1 MNYGMP
7 GLGDRLRR
15 ARNETGLS
23 QEAAS
28 ERIDVSW
35 ITILRWEH
43 SQRMVPDVLLDRLCV
58 LYGKPLRWFLTLEDG
73 DLPD

>member
-1 MNYGMP
+1 MP

-58 LYGKPLRWFLTLEDG
+58 LYGKSLRWFLTLEDG